1 MIFFGLAVNLSRIP
15 FSVEKWEGIQE
26 TDFIVTKQFVVR
38 PYDRTAHQITKKPKM
53 DKEEFTEIIMPLKN
67 RLYRLAK
74 RILISGDEAEDAV
87 QEVLYKLWKG
97 KEKMAEYRSPEAY
110 ALTMTKNYC
119 LDRLKSKQASNLKI
133 VHSNYPTS
141 EDIEK
146 NIDTNDGVAL
156 VFKIMETLPEQQ
168 RIVLQLRDVE
178 QLEFSEIAK
187 ILDSNETAIRVGLSR
202 ARKTVREAM
211 IKKYNYGIG

>member
-1 MIFFGLAVNLSRIP
+1 
-15 FSVEKWEGIQE
+15 
-26 TDFIVTKQFVVR
+26 
-38 PYDRTAHQITKKPKM
+38 M

-97 KEKMAEYRSPEAY
+97 KEKMAEYRSAEAY

-146 NIDTNDGVAL
+146 NIDTNDSVAL

-202 ARKTVREAM
+202 ARKTVRETM